1 MTRRRWILPG
11 DSISSQE
18 RPVQV
23 SPSSSVSINLALG
36 EKVQKEMLREDP
48 QTGEF
53 APALVEL
60 VFTVENGQERQ
71 KLEALEVYPEDD
83 QVILS
88 RRIVGGRGT
97 ARVNWSEYAGIR
109 GARDRGDFN

>member
-1 MTRRRWILPG
+1 M
-11 DSISSQE
+11 
-18 RPVQV
+18 
-23 SPSSSVSINLALG
+23 
-36 EKVQKEMLREDP
+36 REDP

-97 ARVNWSEYAGIR
+97 ARVNGQSMPASAVREI
-109 GARDRGDFN
+109 GDFN